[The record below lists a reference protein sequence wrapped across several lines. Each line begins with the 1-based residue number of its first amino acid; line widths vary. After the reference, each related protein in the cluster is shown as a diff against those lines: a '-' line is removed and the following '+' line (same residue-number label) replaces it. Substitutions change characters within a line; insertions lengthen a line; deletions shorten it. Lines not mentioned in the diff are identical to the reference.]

1 MTRKTLVLLGAL
13 LLAACGGGGGGGGSP
28 KETGPIKIG
37 FLIPLSGTF
46 AANGKNEQNGWNLA
60 VQQLGD
66 TVAGRKIEVHF
77 ADTQTDPNVAL
88 TQARQ
93 LVESENVVMLEGP
106 IAGNEI
112 AAVAT
117 FAGPKGV
124 PVDDISLCAAVQLTN
139 NQKYGNSYASD
150 WNCDQ
155 PSLMAGQYVY
165 DQGFKH
171 VTVVGMDYAFG
182 WIALGGFMAA
192 YQKAGGKIDKAIW
205 GPLTAPDWTPFVSS
219 IPRDTQAVFALM
231 AGAASTRFTNAYK
244 QLGLVGTIPLFGNT
258 TLTDYSALPS
268 EDPNAI
274 LGIKI
279 AAQYCDGINS
289 AENKKFT
296 DEYFAKYNTYPG
308 YYSDAG
314 YTKYRLLYETLKK
327 LNGQVGTSK
336 NLVKA
341 LKSTPIVA
349 PRGPVSLNA
358 STSSPI
364 ENIYICQVQSVNG
377 VLRNVPIKTYPNVKP
392 WGLLSESEWRPLF
405 EKNSAGRP

>member
-1 MTRKTLVLLGAL
+1 MIACGAGS
-13 LLAACGGGGGGGGSP
+13 GGGGGA

-88 TQARQ
+88 SQARQ
-93 LVESENVVMLEGP
+93 LVEGENVVMLEGP
-106 IAGNEI
+106 IAANEI
-112 AAVAT
+112 GAVAS
-117 FAGPKGV
+117 FAGPKGI
-124 PVDDISLCAAVQLTN
+124 PVDDISLCSAQQLTN
-139 NQKYGNSYASD
+139 NQKYGNSYSSN

-165 DQGFKH
+165 EQGFKH
-171 VTVVGMDYAFG
+171 ITVIGMDYAFG
-182 WIALGGFMAA
+182 WIALGGFIAA

-205 GPLTAPDWTPFVSS
+205 GPLTAPDWSPFVTG
-219 IPRDTQAVFALM
+219 IPSDTQAVFALM
-231 AGAASTRFTNAYK
+231 AGAASVRFTTAYK
-244 QLGLVGTIPLFGNT
+244 QLGFSGKLPLFGST

-268 EDPNAI
+268 EDPNAV
-274 LGIKI
+274 LGVKI
-279 AAQYCDGINS
+279 AAQYCDGIDS
-289 AENKKFT
+289 PENKKFT
-296 DEYFAKYNTYPG
+296 SEYYAKYQTYPG

-314 YTKYRLLYETLKK
+314 YAKYQLLYQTLKK
-327 LNGQVGTSK
+327 LNGQIGDSK

-341 LKSTPIVA
+341 LKSTPITA
-349 PRGPVSLNA
+349 PRGPVSLNS

-364 ENIYICQVQSVNG
+364 ENIYICQVQNVSG
-377 VLRNVPIKTYPNVKP
+377 TLRNVPIKTYPNVKP
-392 WGLLSESEWRPLF
+392 WGSLSESEWRTIF